1 MLQRIQSVYLFI
13 VFVFAVLFA
22 VLPMAYFPA
31 EMADMPL
38 RLANYYL
45 FFSAIPDL
53 TGEWMGIALL
63 VFFIMALVL
72 TVYTTFQYKRRVH
85 QIKMGKLNI
94 FVHAAMILI
103 AFFFLDN
110 IRNQVHD
117 AGFSYGAGIFFPI
130 VSLILI
136 LLANK
141 AIRRD
146 EELVRSADRIR

>member
-1 MLQRIQSVYLFI
+1 MLQRVQSVYLFI

-22 VLPMAYFPA
+22 VLPIAYFPA
-31 EMADMPL
+31 ELADMPL
-38 RLANYYL
+38 RLSNYYL
-45 FFSAIPDL
+45 FFNTIPDL
-53 TGEWMGIALL
+53 TGEWMGIALF
-63 VFFIMALVL
+63 VFLILALL
-72 TVYTTFQYKRRVH
+72 ITVYTTFQYKNRLH

-94 FVHAAMILI
+94 FVHIAMILVT
-103 AFFFLDN
+103 FFLLDN
-110 IRNQVHD
+110 IRNQVND

-130 VSLILI
+130 ISLILI

>member
-1 MLQRIQSVYLFI
+1 MLQRIQSLYLFF

-38 RLANYYL
+38 RLSNHHL
-45 FFSAIPDL
+45 FFNAIPEL
-53 TGEWMGIALL
+53 TGRWMGIALL
-63 VFFIMALVL
+63 VFFILALVI
-72 TVYTTFQYKRRVH
+72 TVYTTFLYKRRLH

-94 FVHAAMILI
+94 FVHIAMILV